1 MVSPMRN
8 AFAALNRHR
17 HRRLFTAIHHD
28 RPVGNIL
35 RRCISLQVR
44 MEIGTARTPN
54 TRHPSYLLQQNVGFV
69 SVHGERPSA
78 EYAKLRKESL
88 ESEFGHIV
96 GTHSSKSVSAVYRF
110 GPFLALYRAVIVS
123 FHVLKLTIWQ
133 FFYRDIKERAAK
145 FQETLIRLGPFYV
158 KLGQALS
165 TRPDILP
172 PVYCQELA
180 RLQDKIPP
188 FPTHIAIKS
197 IESELGIPISEIFAD
212 ISPEPIAAASIGQ
225 VYKAHLH
232 SGELVAVKV
241 QRPGMSLLLTL
252 DALLFHMIGGQL
264 KRFAKARKDLLV
276 AVNEMVRHMFDEID
290 YILEARNAERFA
302 SLYSDCPSH
311 DQTCNQDAKDGTNSK
326 TKNAKGIKVPKIYWD
341 LTRKAVL
348 TMEWVD
354 GIKLTDETALKEAC
368 LNRRELIDQGVYCSL
383 RQLLEVG
390 FFHADPHP
398 GNLFATSSG
407 SLAYLDFG
415 MMGDIPRHYR
425 VGLIQ
430 VLVHFVNR
438 DSLGLANDFLSL
450 GFIPEGVDI
459 HSVADALQ
467 TSFDKGTRQ
476 SQDFQ
481 SIMNQLYDVMYD
493 FNFSLPPDYALVV
506 RALGSLEGTA
516 KVLDPDFK
524 VVESAYPF
532 VIGRLLADPN
542 PDMRKILRELLIC
555 NDGSIRWNRLE
566 RLIAAI
572 SEEASESSEEPPRSD
587 GKGSHPLGWKS
598 FDMHAVVAATEDLLL
613 FILSEKGQI
622 VRVYLLRDIIR
633 AADIILQDGVMGC
646 GLDAENKTRKTS
658 EPEEHAIVTR
668 VVNGFGSLRAAVKL
682 APEVWT
688 PMFIRIALNPQ
699 THSFLADMVSALVM
713 RLNNKVPHTLWVS
726 MSTLIHKLANP
737 QRPHL

>member
-1 MVSPMRN
+1 MRN
-8 AFAALNRHR
+8 VFATLNRC
-17 HRRLFTAIHHD
+17 RRLALLSTAVHHD
-28 RPVGNIL
+28 RPVGTIL
-35 RRCISLQVR
+35 RHSVSLEAQVD
-44 MEIGTARTPN
+44 IGIAGSQDTW
-54 TRHPSYLLQQNVGFV
+54 HSSCLLRRYQFSRGFF
-69 SVHGERPSA
+69 SVHGESPSA

-96 GTHSSKSVSAVYRF
+96 GTHSSKSVSVVYRF
-110 GPFLALYRAVIVS
+110 GPFLALYRAAIIS

-133 FFYRDIKERAAK
+133 FFFRDVKKRAAK
-145 FQETLIRLGPFYV
+145 FREVLIRLGPFYI

-180 RLQDKIPP
+180 KLQDQIPP
-188 FPTHIAIKS
+188 FPTHTAIKS
-197 IESELGIPISEIFAD
+197 IETELGVPVSEIFSD
-212 ISPEPIAAASIGQ
+212 ISPEPIAAASLGQ

-276 AVNEMVRHMFDEID
+276 AVNEVVRHMFDEID

-302 SLYSDCPSH
+302 SLYGGYPSNG
-311 DQTCNQDAKDGTNSK
+311 QTYNQNAKDGNTI
-326 TKNAKGIKVPKIYWD
+326 KNKKAKGIKVPKIYWD
-341 LTRKAVL
+341 LTRKGVL

-354 GIKLTDETALKEAC
+354 GIKLTDEIGLKKAR

-398 GNLFATSSG
+398 GNLFAISSG

-459 HSVADALQ
+459 QSVADALQ
-467 TSFDKGTRQ
+467 ASFGDGTRQ
-476 SQDFQ
+476 SRDFQ
-481 SIMNQLYDVMYD
+481 V
-493 FNFSLPPDYALVV
+493 
-506 RALGSLEGTA
+506 
-516 KVLDPDFK
+516 
-524 VVESAYPF
+524 
-532 VIGRLLADPN
+532 
-542 PDMRKILRELLIC
+542 
-555 NDGSIRWNRLE
+555 
-566 RLIAAI
+566 AAI
-572 SEEASESSEEPPRSD
+572 SEQASESSKEPPNFEEND
-587 GKGSHPLGWKS
+587 SHPLEWKS
-598 FDMHAVVAATEDLLL
+598 FDIRAVVAATEDLLL
-613 FILSEKGQI
+613 FILSEQGLM
-622 VRVYLLRDIIR
+622 VRVFLLRDIIR
-633 AADIILQDGVMGC
+633 AADSFLQDEVLGC
-646 GLDAENKTRKTS
+646 RLDAESKARKTS
-658 EPEEHAIVTR
+658 ESEDQATITR
-668 VVNGFGSLRAAVKL
+668 VVNGFRSLHQAIKL

-688 PMFIRIALNPQ
+688 AMFIRMALKPE
-699 THSFLADMVSALVM
+699 THGFSLDIISAL
-713 RLNNKVPHTLWVS
+713 LKHLSNKFPETFWVC
-726 MSTLIHKLANP
+726 MSTLIRKFAKNHGPNDHI
-737 QRPHL
+737 R